1 MIRKDFIYGFLAGW
15 IFNYPGIIGLIIGI
29 LIGLKMT
36 EAPPLSQKEEA
47 EVPVTDFIF
56 EKSKNLF
63 KSILVILEKNGFSG
77 SAKN

>member
-36 EAPPLSQKEEA
+36 EAPPLSQKE
-47 EVPVTDFIF
+47 VPVTDFIF